1 MTGVGGSLATDADR
15 ETAAATLAEAVA
27 CGQLSLAGHRD
38 RLDRLY
44 AAVTLDQVLAV
55 TAGLPPAPGDRALLR
70 VLGPYRCLLLGG
82 RARRSGRFRVGRF
95 CTLLVLF
102 GTLDLDLRAAQL
114 SQGEVT
120 FTVYGLRARV
130 TVTVPPGARVTDRF
144 LGTGHRP
151 VTDDGQLG
159 PAGSAEAPV
168 IQVRGAG
175 LVCILNLVR
184 S

>member
-1 MTGVGGSLATDADR
+1 MSSVGGSLATDADR
-15 ETAAATLAEAVA
+15 DAAAATLADAVA
-27 CGQLSLAGHRD
+27 GGQLSLAGHRD

-55 TAGLPPAPGDRALLR
+55 TAGLAPAAPGGRALVR

-82 RARRSGRFRVGRF
+82 RGRRSGRFRVGRF

-130 TVTVPPGARVTDRF
+130 TVTVPPGARVIDRF
-144 LGTGHRP
+144 LAAGHRP
-151 VTDDGQLG
+151 VADDGLPG
-159 PAGSAEAPV
+159 PAGAPV

-175 LVCILNLVR
+175 PACTLRVTR
-184 S
+184 G